1 MKLNRFFVIILIFF
15 IKNLFSETTRPISFQ
30 ADRVEYIFKKG
41 KEQTICKG
49 KAKIWRDD
57 FIINADLIKI
67 YGSKNEFSEAYKNV
81 KIVSIPDNVI
91 ITGDYAEYNN
101 TNSYAKVFKNPVLYV
116 TNEKLRIESA
126 VMESYFDENIAVALG
141 EVIITQTNY
150 KAFCEKGVYYKDKNI
165 IELSGNPV
173 VYYDNDKFKSK
184 KIIIY
189 VKEKRVKLF
198 GDIEAMVF
206 SKKERKVEK
215 THSE

>member
-1 MKLNRFFVIILIFF
+1 
-15 IKNLFSETTRPISFQ
+15 
-30 ADRVEYIFKKG
+30 
-41 KEQTICKG
+41 
-49 KAKIWRDD
+49 
-57 FIINADLIKI
+57 
-67 YGSKNEFSEAYKNV
+67 
-81 KIVSIPDNVI
+81 
-91 ITGDYAEYNN
+91 
-101 TNSYAKVFKNPVLYV
+101 
-116 TNEKLRIESA
+116 
-126 VMESYFDENIAVALG
+126 VALG